1 MASIQQAKQFDDS
14 PFHLFQVIVSFPYHL
29 NTSEKAFFLALT
41 FIWWAFK
48 GVHLAACVCAEG
60 LKFKQQQQQ
69 LNFNFMA
76 RFMDAVQLLFINKSP
91 GNSWYSF
98 DWPRKY

>member
-1 MASIQQAKQFDDS
+1 MAGIQQAKQFDDS
-14 PFHLFQVIVSFPYHL
+14 PFQLFQVIVSFPYHL
-29 NTSEKAFFLALT
+29 NTLEKIFFLVLT
-41 FIWWAFK
+41 LIWVGFS
-48 GVHLAACVCAEG
+48 GGSFSCVCVREG

-91 GNSWYSF
+91 RNSWYSF
-98 DWPRKY
+98 D